1 MPNLDESFFPA
12 LNVTH
17 ARATTLRRDLSDLV
31 TEITYHPLVKILLLH
46 GYSAN
51 DAAKFY
57 RIKRATV
64 SQVTRHPFTALEG
77 DIPSPPVRHS
87 LFDEQWEQNTLSARE
102 ALNICMDYDTTHFEI
117 PAPDVLATRYNI
129 TAFEA
134 LRQVQ
139 KYHAKLNINTYTN
152 FSPPVGLEAVECI
165 ARLLGC
171 TDEQITRAK
180 ESIEDWLATPVVP
193 EITNAALRVTSVR
206 DTGLLGHWARTRHE
220 RETDEFEL
228 YGASRPIV
236 DDTDTQPCAL
246 ARDLILKIIGEIRSI
261 KGREHL
267 VSDFAHSLD
276 IRIPGSAGRA
286 MLADTDE
293 DLVDL
298 VDQALYRVHGVHL
311 PNPQADTPWPHTPDD
326 LTAQG

>member
-77 DIPSPPVRHS
+77 DIPSPPLRHS
-87 LFDEQWEQNTLSARE
+87 LFDEQWKQNTLSARE

-117 PAPDVLATRYNI
+117 PTPDVLATRYNI

-139 KYHAKLNINTYTN
+139 KYHAQLNINTYTN
-152 FSPPVGLEAVECI
+152 FTPPVGLEAVERI

-171 TDEQITRAK
+171 ADDQITRAK

-193 EITNAALRVTSVR
+193 ETPNAVLRATAVTAY
-206 DTGLLGHWARTRHE
+206 GLSAEWARDRRD
-220 RETDEFEL
+220 REVDEFLL
-228 YGASRPIV
+228 YGSSRPTV
-236 DDTDTQPCAL
+236 EDTDTHPAAL
-246 ARDLILKIIGEIRSI
+246 ARDLILQIIGEHRTID
-261 KGREHL
+261 GRDRL
-267 VSDFAHSLD
+267 VSDFACSID
-276 IRIPGSAGRA
+276 IPIPGLAGRA

-293 DLVDL
+293 DLVEI